1 MSTLQ
6 PGNGV
11 LLALF
16 ALLLGG
22 CAATPGHE
30 PAKVAQEMSEAAITP
45 LNDLNLV
52 HSEIPP
58 ILKAARKGPY
68 ARPADTGCA
77 AVASEITALEE
88 VLEPDV
94 DATKPNH
101 KPTLVQRGAVA
112 IEDAAVGMV
121 RDTTSVIPF
130 RDWVRKLSGAERNSK
145 DVASAISAGNL
156 RRAYLKGMASAGGCT
171 LPVVSER
178 PAEAAN
184 TVLVEGAWPP

>member
-1 MSTLQ
+1 MLTLRR
-6 PGNGV
+6 GASV
-11 LLALF
+11 LLTLF
-16 ALLLGG
+16 ALILGG

-30 PAKVAQEMSEAAITP
+30 PARVAQEMSEAAITP

-68 ARPADTGCA
+68 ARPSDTGCA
-77 AVASEITALEE
+77 AVVSEIDALEE

-101 KPTLVQRGAVA
+101 KPTLAERGADA
-112 IEDAAVGMV
+112 LEDAAVGMV

-130 RDWVRKLSGAERNSK
+130 RGWVRKLSGAERSSK
-145 DVASAISAGNL
+145 EVASAISAGNL
-156 RRAYLKGMASAGGCT
+156 RRAYLKGMASASGCT

-178 PAEAAN
+178 PPAIAEA
-184 TVLVEGAWPP
+184 VSVEGAWPP

>member
-1 MSTLQ
+1 
-6 PGNGV
+6 
-11 LLALF
+11 
-16 ALLLGG
+16 
-22 CAATPGHE
+22 
-30 PAKVAQEMSEAAITP
+30 MSEAAITP

-68 ARPADTGCA
+68 ARPLDTGCP
-77 AVASEITALEE
+77 AVIDEISALDE

-94 DATKPNH
+94 DATKSDY
-101 KPTLVQRGAVA
+101 KPTLVERGAVA
-112 IEDAAVGMV
+112 IEDAAVGVV

-130 RDWVRKLSGAERNSK
+130 RGWVRKLSGAERSSK
-145 DVASAISAGNL
+145 DVAAAIGAGNL
-156 RRAYLKGMASAGGCT
+156 RRAYLKGVASAGGCT

-178 PAEAAN
+178 PPEPAA